1 MIGIFK
7 LLLICSLVKLLINT
21 DEKLT
26 CAIIYTIGLLILQV
40 VFAALVGTEF
50 TTQLI
55 ITIAIGTVIRFIGSY
70 IYFWLLSRFDSGILF
85 WIICILGIPLLM
97 I

>member
-7 LLLICSLVKLLINT
+7 LILICSLVKLLINT

-26 CAIIYTIGLLILQV
+26 CASIYTIGLLILQV
-40 VFAALVGTEF
+40 VFGALVGTEF